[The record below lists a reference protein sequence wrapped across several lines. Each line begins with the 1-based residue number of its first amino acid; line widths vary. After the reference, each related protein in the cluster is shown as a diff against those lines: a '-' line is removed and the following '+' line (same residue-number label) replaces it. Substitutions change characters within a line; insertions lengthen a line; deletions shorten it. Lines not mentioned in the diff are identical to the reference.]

1 MRATRVGLRL
11 LVCTIALVPVSALPS
26 VHSSALVCRSPIPDA
41 LDGDECPAV
50 LRCNSAHGCAW
61 MAIQHVLPSVASISV
76 VEVARH
82 APWGFFEFGS
92 QRHNVALA
100 DFDDASARQLLR
112 RVGRSTTTVAAV
124 FHILV
129 GEGVSRRKWRA
140 AVASAMRAGAV
151 EVWVMEHDRLAKSWL
166 NRSAWPIGHDSNP
179 PREDGSEFFTLTEL
193 RAEVQSLARLH
204 CGSRTSMLASCQVPS
219 SRRDRRRNLLVGVQ
233 CNCASRAHVDTPH
246 NDLGG
251 TSQRDEGLFCSMLSD
266 RPYNNRSRIL
276 YGGFQYVYTFHADS
290 PNHLLKLSPA
300 LSIMYG
306 QAIKHSPRLQAPKS
320 RVSFAS
326 VVGSMSM
333 LNLLLDMPP
342 LDDIVLFDINLWML
356 EYGAMLVEVILSST
370 SRLDFVAKM
379 LSRDVQHLVKSFG
392 ENNLTRQMED
402 AIMKLPVQQG
412 AARSVQ
418 GSLSKHSACAH
429 RWLTHEMHVGNRIQA
444 KRRQV
449 CERIALFHNADRP
462 PKLNPELVHSCNEHP
477 TARKCKYGIN
487 TCSLYYGRGWLAS
500 EESFLWV
507 SRRLRTLQIHCARVP
522 EARSLRWPPS
532 WLTFYPACSC
542 GRRSLEY
549 QPACSQ
555 AVARR

>member
-1 MRATRVGLRL
+1 MLRL

-219 SRRDRRRNLLVGVQ
+219 SIRDRRRNLLVGVQ
-233 CNCASRAHVDTPH
+233 CNCLSRADRVAPVLDEGATEVIVGIDIPKAGSNYLDRLVSTAFAKKSC
-246 NDLGG
+246 NDLWSSLPMGG
-251 TSQRDEGLFCSMLSD
+251 TARDSIYCSHEPYLIKASAMTCLSASARSVRIWERTKTFRLHLFWT
-266 RPYNNRSRIL
+266 N
-276 YGGFQYVYTFHADS
+276 A
-290 PNHLLKLSPA
+290 
-300 LSIMYG
+300 
-306 QAIKHSPRLQAPKS
+306 
-320 RVSFAS
+320 
-326 VVGSMSM
+326 
-333 LNLLLDMPP
+333 
-342 LDDIVLFDINLWML
+342 
-356 EYGAMLVEVILSST
+356 ST
-370 SRLDFVAKM
+370 SRTLRCYAT
-379 LSRDVQHLVKSFG
+379 L
-392 ENNLTRQMED
+392 LTGLFR
-402 AIMKLPVQQG
+402 
-412 AARSVQ
+412 AATTRWERS
-418 GSLSKHSACAH
+418 A
-429 RWLTHEMHVGNRIQA
+429 TH
-444 KRRQV
+444 
-449 CERIALFHNADRP
+449 
-462 PKLNPELVHSCNEHP
+462 
-477 TARKCKYGIN
+477 
-487 TCSLYYGRGWLAS
+487 GRL
-500 EESFLWV
+500 
-507 SRRLRTLQIHCARVP
+507 
-522 EARSLRWPPS
+522 
-532 WLTFYPACSC
+532 
-542 GRRSLEY
+542 
-549 QPACSQ
+549 
-555 AVARR
+555 